1 MSGELWQMARNG
13 TTLLPG
19 EARKLALAYDR
30 LREERDTLR
39 ERLAE
44 LELGR
49 SIEKFTA
56 AEHIAALVAMGAER
70 GLASQMYYDADVLYL
85 PPEMAP

>member
-1 MSGELWQMARNG
+1 MSGDLWQMARNG

-39 ERLAE
+39 DRPW
-44 LELGR
+44 
-49 SIEKFTA
+49 TA
-56 AEHIAALVAMGAER
+56 AEHIAALVAMGAIR
-70 GLASQMYYDADVLYL
+70 QQQLSLSVGAADLCQDVLIL
-85 PPEMAP
+85 PPELTP